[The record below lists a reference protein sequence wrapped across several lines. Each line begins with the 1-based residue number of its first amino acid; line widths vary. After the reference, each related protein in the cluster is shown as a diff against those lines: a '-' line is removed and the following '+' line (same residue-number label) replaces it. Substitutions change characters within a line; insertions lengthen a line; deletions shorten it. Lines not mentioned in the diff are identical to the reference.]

1 MNNNIEYL
9 TAFEDLNKY
18 TFDNFFVGWTN
29 KPQLRT
35 FENILLQS
43 SNKVVA
49 IDLTNNKVIGFIYAI
64 TDNYLSAYI
73 PLLEVL
79 PEYQKKG
86 VGTKLLEI
94 LMDNLSEFYMIDL
107 SCDIDMVNFYENKGF
122 KKSVAMIKRNYN
134 KINREAEN

>member
-64 TDNYLSAYI
+64 T
-73 PLLEVL
+73 
-79 PEYQKKG
+79 YQH
-86 VGTKLLEI
+86 T
-94 LMDNLSEFYMIDL
+94 FHY
-107 SCDIDMVNFYENKGF
+107 
-122 KKSVAMIKRNYN
+122 
-134 KINREAEN
+134 

>member
-43 SNKVVA
+43 SN
-49 IDLTNNKVIGFIYAI
+49 
-64 TDNYLSAYI
+64 NY
-73 PLLEVL
+73 
-79 PEYQKKG
+79 
-86 VGTKLLEI
+86 
-94 LMDNLSEFYMIDL
+94 
-107 SCDIDMVNFYENKGF
+107 
-122 KKSVAMIKRNYN
+122 
-134 KINREAEN
+134 